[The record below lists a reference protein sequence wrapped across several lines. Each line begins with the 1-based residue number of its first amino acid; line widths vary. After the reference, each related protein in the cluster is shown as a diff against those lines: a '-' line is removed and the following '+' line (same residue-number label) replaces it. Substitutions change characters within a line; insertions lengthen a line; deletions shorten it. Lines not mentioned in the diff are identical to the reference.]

1 MTNDNQFRI
10 SRRKVLGGLGTIGVA
25 SAGAGLGTTAFFSD
39 TESVSGWLQA
49 GRVDLLLDY
58 RTTYM
63 PWLDLSVE
71 GERERVIGEMMTRNA
86 VPLPDDDMTYVIG
99 QAPDVRDTDGD
110 VLSRQAWGD
119 LFRDPAF
126 NARVCEDGFQGSDL
140 PEGVRLPTNDEPSLG
155 TTDFVDGD
163 EEVFVDL
170 IDVKPKDE
178 GETTFSLHLCGNP
191 SYLDMR
197 PILTESLENTRYEP
211 ETSAGDVSP
220 SVGEL
225 AEYLHV
231 SLWYDVD
238 CDNFKDGGEDACA
251 DVAIILDRSGSMN
264 NDTENDATSDK
275 WTAAKDGVS
284 ALASELEAS
293 GGDIQFSLIS
303 YNSIA
308 TRDTNLGQSAADVDT
323 ALGSLSTSGNTD
335 IADAIQVA
343 QEELTGSSIDTDASP
358 EIDPSLNDRDDCDK
372 IIVLLTNGNSNNGD
386 DPVTAANT
394 AKAEGIEFY
403 TIAYGDDAD
412 QNNILGDIASSPDN
426 EFTGGA
432 DGDFDDIIEIF
443 NEIGQAIV
451 GEICLYEG
459 SFQGLID
466 LADENSGTIPLSAL
480 TLEEN
485 CVLPDAR
492 ECFDAGVYCYGLK
505 WQLPCEVEEF
515 EALTSCRV
523 ETDGGFGSLA
533 DEIAAR
539 RGIDVEDIDVN
550 VTQTDSIHFSV
561 AFDAE
566 QCRHNT
572 ADETTFVTLDTDD
585 ATPRQF
591 GTVAENSQLGSG
603 AWQSAGPDKEVLY
616 LGPNPN
622 FVDFPTL
629 PAFTIDDIEEISY
642 YTKKDVDGSS
652 SSPTPVDFYLLIYTE
667 PQGGSTDDA
676 SWYNKRLNAEPY
688 YANLA
693 GEPVNA
699 PANQWNKW
707 TTAGIGPNS
716 ANRLRFVDANRSGIG
731 FGYADGTMPTLADL
745 QNGPIDWSALRTG
758 GEVGSI
764 DYGSQTVKSLAISTG
779 SGWNSGF
786 DGLLDNIVVKLT
798 SGDTLVVDL
807 EV

>member
-63 PWLDLSVE
+63 PWLDLSIE

-99 QAPDVRDTDGD
+99 QAPDVRDMDGG
-110 VLSRQAWGD
+110 VLSRQRWGD
-119 LFRDPAF
+119 VFRDPAF
-126 NARVCEDGFQGSDL
+126 NARVCEDGFQENDL
-140 PEGVRLPTNDEPSLG
+140 PEGVRLPTNGEPSLG

-197 PILTESLENTRYEP
+197 PILDESLENMRYEP
-211 ETSAGDVSP
+211 ETTAGDTSP

-251 DVAIILDRSGSMN
+251 DVAIILDKSGSMD
-264 NDTENDATSDK
+264 NDTGSDATSVK
-275 WTAAKDGVS
+275 WNSALDGVS
-284 ALASELEAS
+284 TLANELEAS
-293 GGDIQFSLIS
+293 SGDIQFSLIT
-303 YNSIA
+303 YDNIA
-308 TRDTNLGQSAADVDT
+308 DRNTDLGENAAAVQTELD
-323 ALGSLSTSGNTD
+323 SLSSGGTTD
-335 IADAIQVA
+335 IADSINVA
-343 QEELTGSSIDTDASP
+343 REELTGVDIVTDNDVSP
-358 EIDPSLNDRDDCDK
+358 SGNDRDDCDK
-372 IIVLLTNGNSNNGD
+372 IVVLLTNGNPNDGAD
-386 DPVTAANT
+386 AEDAADA
-394 AKAEGIEFY
+394 AKADGIEFY
-403 TIAYGDDAD
+403 TIAYGSDANQD
-412 QNNILGDIASSPDN
+412 ILESIASSPDN
-426 EFTGGA
+426 AFISGL
-432 DGDFDDIIEIF
+432 DDFDDIIEVF
-443 NEIGQAIV
+443 SEIGQAIV

-466 LADENSGTIPLSAL
+466 LADENDGTIPLSAL

-492 ECFDAGVYCYGLK
+492 ECFDPGVYCYGLK
-505 WQLPCEVEEF
+505 WQLPCEVEDF

-572 ADETTFVTLDTDD
+572 PVGTTSGEGFVNVEENYAQVTGQSRGRFGGANTWEVAVGSAIPGSFQEADYAWVSGATVPWMYEYDGSGGATFTLDGVVVSDTVGTPTGRIGIQTKADEATIDVENVMLSIDGMPVNLDSTSVTASNDDGAYGGSNRNLQYLNIDTTGAMASMPFVLKGDVTVTLQND
-585 ATPRQF
+585 
-591 GTVAENSQLGSG
+591 
-603 AWQSAGPDKEVLY
+603 Y
-616 LGPNPN
+616 
-622 FVDFPTL
+622 
-629 PAFTIDDIEEISY
+629 
-642 YTKKDVDGSS
+642 
-652 SSPTPVDFYLLIYTE
+652 
-667 PQGGSTDDA
+667 DA
-676 SWYNKRLNAEPY
+676 SAEEGV
-688 YANLA
+688 A
-693 GEPVNA
+693 
-699 PANQWNKW
+699 
-707 TTAGIGPNS
+707 
-716 ANRLRFVDANRSGIG
+716 
-731 FGYADGTMPTLADL
+731 
-745 QNGPIDWSALRTG
+745 
-758 GEVGSI
+758 
-764 DYGSQTVKSLAISTG
+764 
-779 SGWNSGF
+779 F
-786 DGLLDNIVVKLT
+786 DVV
-798 SGDTLVVDL
+798 V
-807 EV
+807 E